1 MKGMVV
7 RIKVSGF
14 ENENVEK
21 LTLKE
26 EKSGLLSVSTYLF
39 NKVVDGERE
48 NVLMRLMGRFKSLRY
63 EDLEEVYNDG
73 CLVLW
78 GKMMDKEF
86 KLKEKSMVGYLVR
99 VCRNIGM
106 HYLRKVN
113 EDIESLDRIM
123 KRGYEVRED
132 DERGIE
138 EIFDVMDERGNEDE
152 RYEKL
157 DRIWSKLKEVDRM
170 ILESYYVDG
179 YKMEEIA
186 RRIGYKNG
194 NSVKSKKKK
203 VLMKIM
209 DMMKVASERGQS
221 DSSISSAEREQ
232 ARPKVKERADF
243 KDLPVAA

>member
-1 MKGMVV
+1 MVV

-21 LTLKE
+21 LSLME
-26 EKSGLLSVSTYLF
+26 EKRGLLGVSSLIF

-78 GKMMDKEF
+78 DKMMDKEF

-99 VCRNIGM
+99 ICRNIGM

-123 KRGYEVRED
+123 ERGYEMKED

-138 EIFDVMDERGNEDE
+138 EIFDVMEEKGSENEIFER
-152 RYEKL
+152 L
-157 DRIWSKLKEVDRM
+157 DMVWKKLKKVDRM

-179 YKMEEIA
+179 CRMEEIA
-186 RRIGYKNG
+186 RRVGYRNG
-194 NSVKSKKKK
+194 NSVKSKKNK
-203 VLMKIM
+203 VLRRMM
-209 DMMKVASERGQS
+209 EMMKEG
-221 DSSISSAEREQ
+221 E
-232 ARPKVKERADF
+232 DF

>member
-1 MKGMVV
+1 MRGMIKI
-7 RIKVSGF
+7 IKVSGF
-14 ENENVEK
+14 EENVEK

-26 EKSGLLSVSTYLF
+26 EKSGLLGVSTYLF

-157 DRIWSKLKEVDRM
+157 DRIWIKLKEVDRM

-179 YKMEEIA
+179 CKMEEIA
-186 RRIGYKNG
+186 KKIGYRNG
-194 NSVKSKKKK
+194 NSVKSKKNK
-203 VLMKIM
+203 VLRRMIE
-209 DMMKVASERGQS
+209 MMKEN
-221 DSSISSAEREQ
+221 E
-232 ARPKVKERADF
+232 ADF
-243 KDLPVAA
+243 KNLPLAA

>member
-1 MKGMVV
+1 MVV

-21 LTLKE
+21 LSLME
-26 EKSGLLSVSTYLF
+26 EKRGLLGVSSLIF

-48 NVLMRLMGRFKSLRY
+48 NVLMRLMGRFKSLRF
-63 EDLEEVYNDG
+63 EDLEEVYDDG

-78 GKMMDKEF
+78 EKMMDKEF
-86 KLKEKSMVGYLVR
+86 ELREKSLVGYLVR
-99 VCRNIGM
+99 ICRNIGM

-123 KRGYEVRED
+123 ERGYEVRED
-132 DERGIE
+132 DGRGIE

-179 YKMEEIA
+179 CRMEEIA
-186 RRIGYKNG
+186 KRIGYKNG

-209 DMMKVASERGQS
+209 EM
-221 DSSISSAEREQ
+221 
-232 ARPKVKERADF
+232 KERADF

>member
-1 MKGMVV
+1 MVV

-14 ENENVEK
+14 ENEDVEK

-26 EKSGLLSVSTYLF
+26 EKSGLLGVSSLIF

-78 GKMMDKEF
+78 DKMMDKEF

-99 VCRNIGM
+99 ICRNIGM

-123 KRGYEVRED
+123 ERGYEIRED

-138 EIFDVMDERGNEDE
+138 EMFDVMDERGSENEMF
-152 RYEKL
+152 EKL
-157 DRIWSKLKEVDRM
+157 DLVWSKLKETDRM

-179 YKMEEIA
+179 CRMEEIA
-186 RRIGYKNG
+186 RRIGYRNG
-194 NSVKSKKKK
+194 NSVKSKKNK
-203 VLMKIM
+203 VIRRMIE
-209 DMMKVASERGQS
+209 MMKEEG
-221 DSSISSAEREQ
+221 
-232 ARPKVKERADF
+232 ADF
-243 KDLPVAA
+243 SDLPIAA

>member
-1 MKGMVV
+1 MVV

-14 ENENVEK
+14 ENEDVEK

-26 EKSGLLSVSTYLF
+26 EKSGLLGVSSLIF
-39 NKVVDGERE
+39 NKVVDGERD

-63 EDLEEVYNDG
+63 EDLEEVYNNG

-78 GKMMDKEF
+78 DKMLDKEF
-86 KLKEKSMVGYLVR
+86 KLKERSMVGYLVR
-99 VCRNIGM
+99 ICRNIGM

-123 KRGYEVRED
+123 ERGYEVRED

-138 EIFDVMDERGNEDE
+138 EMFDVIEERGNDDE
-152 RYEKL
+152 IFERL
-157 DRIWSKLKEVDRM
+157 DRVWGKLKIVDRM

-179 YKMEEIA
+179 CKMEEIA
-186 RRIGYKNG
+186 KRVGYRNG
-194 NSVKSKKKK
+194 NSVKSKKNK
-203 VLMKIM
+203 VLRRMM
-209 DMMKVASERGQS
+209 EMMKE
-221 DSSISSAEREQ
+221 
-232 ARPKVKERADF
+232 ERADF

>member
-26 EKSGLLSVSTYLF
+26 ERSGLLSVSTYLF

-113 EDIESLDRIM
+113 DDIESLDRIM

-138 EIFDVMDERGNEDE
+138 EIFDVIDERGNEDE

-179 YKMEEIA
+179 CRMEEIA
-186 RRIGYKNG
+186 KRIGYKNG

-209 DMMKVASERGQS
+209 EM
-221 DSSISSAEREQ
+221 
-232 ARPKVKERADF
+232 KERADF

>member
-1 MKGMVV
+1 MVV

-21 LTLKE
+21 LSLVE
-26 EKSGLLSVSTYLF
+26 EKRGLLGVSSLIF

-48 NVLMRLMGRFKSLRY
+48 NVLMRLMGRFKSLRF

-78 GKMMDKEF
+78 DKMMDKEF
-86 KLKEKSMVGYLVR
+86 ELKEKSLVGYLVR
-99 VCRNIGM
+99 ICRNIGM

-123 KRGYEVRED
+123 EKGYETRED

-138 EIFDVMDERGNEDE
+138 EMFDVMEERGNEDE
-152 RYEKL
+152 IFERL
-157 DRIWSKLKEVDRM
+157 DMVWKKLKKVDRM

-179 YKMEEIA
+179 CRMEEIA
-186 RRIGYKNG
+186 RRVGYRNG
-194 NSVKSKKKK
+194 NSVKSKKNK
-203 VLMKIM
+203 VLRRMM
-209 DMMKVASERGQS
+209 EMMKEG
-221 DSSISSAEREQ
+221 
-232 ARPKVKERADF
+232 ADF

>member
-1 MKGMVV
+1 M
-7 RIKVSGF
+7 RILRVWI
-14 ENENVEK
+14 
-21 LTLKE
+21 
-26 EKSGLLSVSTYLF
+26 
-39 NKVVDGERE
+39 
-48 NVLMRLMGRFKSLRY
+48 RLWK

-78 GKMMDKEF
+78 DKMMDKEF
-86 KLKEKSMVGYLVR
+86 MLKEKSMVGYLVR
-99 VCRNIGM
+99 ICRNIGM

-123 KRGYEVRED
+123 ERGYEVRED
-132 DERGIE
+132 DGRGIE
-138 EIFDVMDERGNEDE
+138 EIFDVMDEKGNEDE

-179 YKMEEIA
+179 CRMEEIA
-186 RRIGYKNG
+186 KRIGYKNG

-203 VLMKIM
+203 VLMKINK
-209 DMMKVASERGQS
+209 MKEG
-221 DSSISSAEREQ
+221 
-232 ARPKVKERADF
+232 ADF